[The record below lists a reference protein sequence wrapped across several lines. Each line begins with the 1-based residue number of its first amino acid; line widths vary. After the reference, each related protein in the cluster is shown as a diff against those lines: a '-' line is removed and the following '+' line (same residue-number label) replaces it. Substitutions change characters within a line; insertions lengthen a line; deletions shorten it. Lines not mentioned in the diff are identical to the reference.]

1 MSCRG
6 TNDKKTDE
14 RFVARAHTNS
24 DISEEINRLTET
36 LASAVRLLELCND
49 EHTFALSYN
58 KLRTMY
64 IVAVRLWSL
73 RLRECGDE
81 IHALDNEN

>member
-6 TNDKKTDE
+6 ADAKKTDE
-14 RFVARAHTNS
+14 FFAARTNTNS
-24 DISEEINRLTET
+24 DIPEEINCLAET

-49 EHTFALSYN
+49 EHTFALSFN

-64 IVAVRLWSL
+64 IVAVRLES
-73 RLRECGDE
+73 E
-81 IHALDNEN
+81 AA